1 MSAPRGCK
9 IRGVLFVMD
18 GVLLD
23 TERLGTTLVPRLIR
37 ELGFE
42 PPADLLDR
50 IRGTNTQ
57 ASARIYREVFGP
69 DFPKDELNRRFSIE
83 LMRLAGEGSIPLKPG
98 LKECFEGLRQRGLRT
113 ALATS
118 TDRNIVEH
126 YRRHI
131 SLLRNAFDETVCGME
146 IVNGKPAPDIYCKA
160 AEKLGLTPEECVGV
174 EDSRNGL
181 LSLRAAGCHS
191 VMIPDML
198 PYSEALAPYVDSLLS
213 DLTELCPLIDRLN
226 QE

>member
-1 MSAPRGCK
+1 M
-9 IRGVLFVMD
+9 IRQ
-18 GVLLD
+18 
-23 TERLGTTLVPRLIR
+23 LGY
-37 ELGFE
+37 E

-50 IRGTNTQ
+50 IRGTNSQ
-57 ASARIYREVFGP
+57 ACSRIYREVFGD
-69 DFPKDELNRRFSIE
+69 DFPKDELNRRYLHA
-83 LMRLAGEGSIPLKPG
+83 LMQRAESGDMPLKPG
-98 LKECFEGLRQRGLRT
+98 LKACFEGLRSRGLRT

-118 TDRNIVEH
+118 TDRNVVEH
-126 YRRHI
+126 YMRYI
-131 SLLRNAFDETVCGME
+131 PLLRTAFDETVCGME